1 MNGRFIVAMARR
13 EARASGRRLAL
24 YGSCMALGIASLV
37 GVHGLRTSVSDNVS
51 AQAQRLLGA
60 DLRLTSRAPFEPEV
74 EATVAGLTEAA
85 GTASARIT
93 RFGSMALAE
102 ASGRTRLADI
112 NGIDGPYPLY
122 GEIRTEPPG
131 LYERLAGSEPVALVD
146 SSLLIQLDATVGD
159 HLLLGLGRFQVIG
172 TITRAPGTFG
182 LRTQMAPRVF
192 IGGQHVEATGLIQPG
207 SLVSYLLFLSAP
219 EALLEPWIKTERSA
233 IAAARVGVE
242 TVEEYQESLDQSFGV
257 LTRYLGLVGLA
268 ALALGGIGVA
278 AGVRVFVREKLD
290 SVAVLRSLGAQS
302 RDVLACYGLL
312 ALLLGGVAGCVG
324 SGLGVGVQLL
334 LPRLVAGLLPVQVQ
348 SGIDVASIVT
358 GVGLGLW
365 LATLFAAGPLLD
377 LGRVPPLRALRRD
390 FVAAPGPQRG
400 RALLIFALGVS
411 LLAASL
417 WQAPSPL
424 VGLSFAGGLAAVLT
438 LLAGAAAAAA
448 AGLRKLRLRGAPY
461 WLRQG
466 IANLFRPRN
475 HTLATTLAIG
485 FGLFLVSTLHAVQ
498 FNVRQQFAIDTG
510 SDRPNLILFD
520 VQPDQVAEVEGL
532 LEERGA
538 LISDRAH
545 LISAR
550 LAGVGGREAADWLLD
565 ETLDK
570 NFRWALRRE
579 YRLTY
584 SDVQRD
590 SELIVA
596 GSWWQP
602 ADGAREEPV
611 PVSLEAGIAEALG
624 VRVGDRVSW
633 DIQGVRVE
641 SSVWSLR
648 EVDWGRFATNFF
660 VTFPNGVLEEAPQS
674 TVLVARLDDANARA
688 ELQRDLVGLFP
699 NVSALDA
706 TVILNALDAMRREMN
721 KAVRLMAALTLATG
735 LVILIAA
742 AATARTERR
751 REGLLL
757 RTMGASSQMVRR
769 VMTTEAVA
777 LAALAVAVGT
787 GLSIVAAWAT
797 VRFVFELPFDP
808 PAIPLLALAAATLL
822 VGSVLGA
829 GGRADAHRRPL
840 AALREAEQTGAA

>member
-1 MNGRFIVAMARR
+1 MARR

-24 YGSCMALGIASLV
+24 YGSCMALGIAALV
-37 GVHGLRTSVSDNVS
+37 GLHGLRASVSNNVS

-60 DLRLTSRAPFEPEV
+60 DLRLASRAPFEPEI
-74 EATVAGLTEAA
+74 EAVVAELMDEA

-93 RFGSMALAE
+93 RFGSMALAD

-112 NGIDGPYPLY
+112 NGIEGPYPLY

-131 LYERLAGSEPVALVD
+131 SYERLAGSELVALVD
-146 SSLLIQLDATVGD
+146 SSLLIQLDAEVGEP
-159 HLLLGLGRFQVIG
+159 LALGHARFELIG

-192 IGGQHVEATGLIQPG
+192 IGGRHVAATGLVQPG
-207 SLVSYLLFLSAP
+207 SMVSYLLFLSAP
-219 EALLEPWIKTERSA
+219 EAALLPWLEAHRGA
-233 IAAARVGVE
+233 IEGARVQIE
-242 TVEEYQESLDQSFGV
+242 TVEGYQESLDESFGV

-268 ALALGGIGVA
+268 ALALGGVGVA

-290 SVAVLRSLGAQS
+290 SVAVLRSLGARS

-312 ALLLGGVAGCVG
+312 ALALGGVAGCVG
-324 SGLGVGVQLL
+324 AALGVGVQLL

-348 SGIDVASIVT
+348 SGIEIASIGT
-358 GVGLGLW
+358 GIGLGLW

-390 FVAAPGPQRG
+390 FVAAQGPRRG
-400 RALLIFALGVS
+400 RTLLIAALGAS

-424 VGLSFAGGLAAVLT
+424 VGLSFAAGLAAALG
-438 LLAGAAAAAA
+438 LLAAAAAGAA
-448 AGLRKLRLRGAPY
+448 AGLRKLRLRRAPY

-485 FGLFLVSTLHAVQ
+485 FGLFLVSTLHAVEW
-498 FNVRQQFAIDTG
+498 NVRKQFAMDTR
-510 SDRPNLILFD
+510 SDRPNLVLFD
-520 VQPDQVAEVEGL
+520 VQPDQLAEVEDFL
-532 LEERGA
+532 AERGA
-538 LISDRAH
+538 PIFDRAH
-545 LISAR
+545 LVSAR
-550 LAGVGGREAADWLLD
+550 LAGAGDREVTDWLSD
-565 ETLDK
+565 ETLEK
-570 NFRWALRRE
+570 NLRWALRRE

-584 SDVQRD
+584 SDDLRD
-590 SELIVA
+590 TEVVVA
-596 GSWWQP
+596 GSWWDP
-602 ADGAREEPV
+602 ADGARAPPV
-611 PVSLEAGIAEALG
+611 PVSLEVGLAEALG
-624 VRVGDRVSW
+624 VGVGDRLSW

-641 SSVWSLR
+641 STVSSLR

-660 VTFPNGVLEEAPQS
+660 VTFPTGVLEEAPQS
-674 TVLVARLDDANARA
+674 TVLVARLDDPDARA

-699 NVSALDA
+699 NISALDA
-706 TVILNALDAMRREMN
+706 TVILNALDAMRREMST
-721 KAVRLMAALTLATG
+721 AVRLMAALTLATG
-735 LVILIAA
+735 FVILIAA

-757 RTMGASSQMVRR
+757 RTLGASSRMVRR
-769 VMTTEAVA
+769 VLATEAVA
-777 LAALAVAVGT
+777 LAALAVVVGT
-787 GLSIVAAWAT
+787 GLSAVAAWAI
-797 VRFVFELPFDP
+797 VRFVFDLPFDP
-808 PAIPLLALAAATLL
+808 PAARLLALGAATLV

-829 GGRADAHRRPL
+829 GGGSDARRRPL
-840 AALREAEQTGAA
+840 AALREAESTGAA